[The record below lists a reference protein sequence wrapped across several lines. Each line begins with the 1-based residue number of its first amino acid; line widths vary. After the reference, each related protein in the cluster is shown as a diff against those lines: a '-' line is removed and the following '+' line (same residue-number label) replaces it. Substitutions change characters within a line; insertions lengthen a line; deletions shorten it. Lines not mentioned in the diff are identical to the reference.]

1 MALADKDRIIL
12 ALCKALSR
20 VIRRSSIFSEDLAQS
35 LSVIDASA
43 ENGYVR
49 LDAIDFV
56 LFDLNK
62 VLNE

>member
-1 MALADKDRIIL
+1 MSSADKNRIIL

-20 VIRRSSIFSEDLAQS
+20 VIRRSGIFSEDLAQS
-35 LSVIDASA
+35 LSVMDTSA

>member
-12 ALCKALSR
+12 ALCKTLSR
-20 VIRRSSIFSEDLAQS
+20 VIRRSNIFSEDLAQS
-35 LSVIDASA
+35 LSVMDTSA